1 MPLDDRSLSRVGA
14 WTAGTSSS
22 FYRST
27 FVRSS
32 SSTAKLVRTGVVAR
46 RIAIVATTCPT
57 CGTVK
62 VYWGS
67 TLLRTIKLTSATTV
81 NRKLIAVTTVTSDRK
96 GTLTIKVSSTG
107 RKVIIDGVAIRRN

>member
-1 MPLDDRSLSRVGA
+1 M
-14 WTAGTSSS
+14 
-22 FYRST
+22 
-27 FVRSS
+27 RSS

-46 RIAIVATTCPT
+46 RIALVATTCPT

-62 VYWGS
+62 IYWGS

-81 NRKLIAVTTVTSDRK
+81 NRKLIAVTTFTSVRK
-96 GTLTIKVSSTG
+96 GTRTIKVSSTS